1 MADARRVQNQVRV
14 NGTKYR
20 SVAAAF
26 IALNL
31 PISKHQVFRKNLKK
45 AKKLK
50 FEEYEF
56 ELITITK

>member
-1 MADARRVQNQVRV
+1 MSDAKRTQNQVRV

-31 PISKHQVFRKNLKK
+31 PISKHQAFRKILKK
-45 AKKLK
+45 QKKAT
-50 FEEYEF
+50 FENIEF
-56 ELITITK
+56 